1 MPSATSDAS
10 TLVQPLFAKPLRPLR
25 QQSVPGEQEG
35 CNPLKPIIFIEFFAG
50 DARLT
55 EAFRAVGIRCRAP
68 DDLVTGGTDF
78 EIASQVRKVREE
90 LRALRTDD
98 LCLAIHLAPPCS
110 TFSRARD
117 RSKATCLRSSSQP
130 EGLSSLSPS
139 QKIDVERANRIARHA
154 WELAEWASKELRA
167 VVCLENPRMS
177 YIWDYYATISSSSTQ
192 RWKDVLLSQCQFG
205 TTYRKDF
212 GWFQRPLFDI
222 V

>member
-1 MPSATSDAS
+1 
-10 TLVQPLFAKPLRPLR
+10 VQL
-25 QQSVPGEQEG
+25 
-35 CNPLKPIIFIEFFAG
+35 
-50 DARLT
+50 
-55 EAFRAVGIRCRAP
+55 AP
-68 DDLVTGGTDF
+68 DAEHPMIWLHGGTDF

-98 LCLAIHLAPPCS
+98 LCLAIRLAPPCS

-139 QKIDVERANRIARHA
+139 QQTDVERANRIARHA

-192 RWKDVLLSQCQFG
+192 RWKDVG

-212 GWFQRPLFDI
+212 GWLQRPLFDL